1 MSESENKPICE
12 VEKPKSDDKSVRLS
26 KEAYLTLK
34 TLSDDS
40 GVPMSKIVSEW
51 LKECDKVYKS
61 LGEGKLLLMSQRYE
75 KDNVCITYMAK
86 IMSGKQ
92 YFVEKVKSNE

>member
-1 MSESENKPICE
+1 MSENGIKPLCE
-12 VEKPKSDDKSVRLS
+12 VEKQKSEEKTVRLT

-51 LKECDKVYKS
+51 LSECKKVYES
-61 LGEGKLLLMSQRYE
+61 LGDGKLLLMSQKYE
-75 KDNVCITYMAK
+75 KDNVVVTYMAK
-86 IMSGKQ
+86 IMSGKK
-92 YFVEKVKSNE
+92 YFVEGEKQ